1 MNQRKITVN
10 LIWANVF
17 GVILFLVV
25 LKKKQGCTIIG
36 AAPEIC
42 MRSGGRSAYLRT
54 GFHFIECGGH
64 AE

>member
-1 MNQRKITVN
+1 MREI
-10 LIWANVF
+10 
-17 GVILFLVV
+17 VIG
-25 LKKKQGCTIIG
+25 LKRSRGCTIIG
-36 AAPEIC
+36 AAPAIY